1 MTAYTRVQRSGD
13 AEQPFSQE
21 AKFWS
26 LTGINEADWQ
36 LIIDSAGKSF
46 LVAPGITEVDRIF
59 NGGMS
64 GDQAM
69 KVSGVDTVLSRDEAD
84 VMLGKMAERG
94 SPIYSLGE
102 DPHATYYSF
111 ALNPAPVHLL
121 AQLKRMFSEVKDCRI
136 MLARLRAIK
145 QPEEIVAI
153 KQAIQLTMDA
163 FSYVKNT
170 LESYQHEYE
179 VEAAFSHY
187 FRSHGAQ
194 GHAYDPIVAAGSH
207 ACTLHYNT
215 NNDPLAS
222 DHLLLLDIGALVG
235 GYAAD
240 ITRTYA
246 IGAPTKRMKDVHS
259 AVKRAHEEIIHL
271 LAPGVTIRSYH
282 EAVDSIMKREL
293 MELKLIDS
301 LDDSR
306 YRKYFPHAVSHGLG
320 IDVHDSLGNT
330 DQLKQGMILTV
341 EPGIYIPEEGIGVRI
356 EDDILITKDGFENL
370 SATLSREL

>member
-1 MTAYTRVQRSGD
+1 
-13 AEQPFSQE
+13 
-21 AKFWS
+21 
-26 LTGINEADWQ
+26 
-36 LIIDSAGKSF
+36 
-46 LVAPGITEVDRIF
+46 
-59 NGGMS
+59 
-64 GDQAM
+64 
-69 KVSGVDTVLSRDEAD
+69 
-84 VMLGKMAERG
+84 
-94 SPIYSLGE
+94 
-102 DPHATYYSF
+102 
-111 ALNPAPVHLL
+111 
-121 AQLKRMFSEVKDCRI
+121 
-136 MLARLRAIK
+136 
-145 QPEEIVAI
+145 
-153 KQAIQLTMDA
+153 
-163 FSYVKNT
+163 
-170 LESYQHEYE
+170 
-179 VEAAFSHY
+179 
-187 FRSHGAQ
+187 
-194 GHAYDPIVAAGSH
+194 
-207 ACTLHYNT
+207 
-215 NNDPLAS
+215 
-222 DHLLLLDIGALVG
+222 LLLLDIGALVG